1 MLSRDKARRIAV
13 NRELISFCTGIGFY
27 EPFRQPPPSSAKNS
41 QNFIAELR
49 AVALNLQLSATAS
62 KGDLACS
69 GNHCGACSGLA
80 R

>member
-1 MLSRDKARRIAV
+1 M

-49 AVALNLQLSATAS
+49 AVALNLAAERNRIKGRFSLFRQSLRRVLRPGAVKLALQL
-62 KGDLACS
+62 
-69 GNHCGACSGLA
+69 
-80 R
+80 